1 MAAGRIDTHRVVV
14 ARILTTLPTSH
25 DPGVF
30 HMPATIDQAAGSSV
44 IHISN
49 GSLID
54 GTGSAPVP
62 GTDLLIDGDD
72 ITGIGPHGTL
82 AVPAGARTIVADGLT
97 VMPGLIDAHC
107 HITFDD
113 VQSNDELFFHR
124 PATTAAMVTLF
135 NLPKLL
141 LAGVTSFM
149 DPDTVMGIGPEIRE
163 VVESGAFPGPRI
175 STGVQAL
182 LTSVGGTAGRL
193 IPDHG
198 KVGYAAVVN
207 TVDEM
212 VIETRRQIKNG
223 ADWIKIHATGSIP
236 TRAGELQVWT
246 LDEMKA
252 VCDTAHAL
260 GVPVTAHCRS
270 AASTR
275 DAALAG
281 VDLILHASFMD
292 DDALQA
298 VIDHGA
304 ALCPTFTFLAN
315 LADYGERVGAGVGM
329 QDIFRGEIKATAA
342 MMRAAFDADVP
353 ILCGS
358 ESGFA
363 LTPYG
368 HWHAREMEVL
378 VDELGLSPVEAI
390 SCATR
395 SNAIAMQMEG
405 ELGVITG
412 GARADV
418 LVVAG
423 DPANDVT
430 VLQERSNLRAV
441 VSRGQLVDLDQPWPD
456 RRTIPGE
463 HVANWAGDILTYD
476 RAVGER
482 DEA

>member
-1 MAAGRIDTHRVVV
+1 
-14 ARILTTLPTSH
+14 
-25 DPGVF
+25 
-30 HMPATIDQAAGSSV
+30 MPANTDQTTGNPV
-44 IHISN
+44 LHLSN

-62 GTDLLIDGDD
+62 GTDIVIDGDN
-72 ITGIGPHGTL
+72 ITAVGRHGEVS
-82 AVPAGARTIVADGLT
+82 VPTGARTIDAT
-97 VMPGLIDAHC
+97 AMTIMPGLIDAHC
-107 HITFDD
+107 HVTFDD

-124 PATTAAMVTLF
+124 PPTTAAMVTLF

-141 LAGVTSFM
+141 LAGVTSMM
-149 DPDTVMGIGPEIRE
+149 DPDTVMGIGPEIRD

-175 STGVQAL
+175 ATGGQAM

-207 TVDEM
+207 TIDEM

-236 TRAGELQVWT
+236 TQRGELQVWT
-246 LDEMKA
+246 LDEMKT
-252 VCDTAHAL
+252 VCNTSHAL
-260 GVPVTAHCRS
+260 GVPVVAHCRS
-270 AASTR
+270 ASSTR

-292 DDALQA
+292 DEALQA
-298 VIDHGA
+298 VIDNEA

-315 LADYGERVGAGVGM
+315 LADYGECVGAGLGM
-329 QDIFRGEIKATAA
+329 QDIFRGEIKSTAA
-342 MMRAAFDADVP
+342 MVRVAYDEGVP

-368 HWHAREMEVL
+368 HWHAREMEVF
-378 VDELGLSPVEAI
+378 VNELGLSPVEAI

-395 SNAIAMQMEG
+395 SNAIAMRMEG
-405 ELGVITG
+405 ELGVIAE

-418 LVVAG
+418 LVIAG
-423 DPANDVT
+423 DPAGDVT
-430 VLQERSNLRAV
+430 VLQDRSRLRAV
-441 VSRGQLVDLDQPWPD
+441 ISRGSLVDLEQPWPE
-456 RRTIPGE
+456 RRSIAGE
-463 HVANWAGDILTYD
+463 KVGSWAAEILTYE
-476 RAVGER
+476 RAIAAAGEG
-482 DEA
+482 